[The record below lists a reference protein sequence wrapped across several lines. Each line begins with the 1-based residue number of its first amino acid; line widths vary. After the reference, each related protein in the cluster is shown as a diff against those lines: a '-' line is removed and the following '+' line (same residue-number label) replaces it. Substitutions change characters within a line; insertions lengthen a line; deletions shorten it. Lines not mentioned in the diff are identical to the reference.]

1 MKEAASGLYLAPL
14 RLLALEIYERLNGD
28 GVPCSLI
35 TGEEEKLAEGGNH
48 LSCTVEMFRE
58 KDFYE
63 VVVIDEAQMIAD
75 KDRGFSWYRAIT
87 KANAKEV
94 HIICSFHAKTMIID
108 LLGDSDVEVKEY
120 ERETPL
126 QVETASF
133 KLNDTRKGDA
143 LVCFSR
149 RGVL

>member
-1 MKEAASGLYLAPL
+1 
-14 RLLALEIYERLNGD
+14 
-28 GVPCSLI
+28 
-35 TGEEEKLAEGGNH
+35 
-48 LSCTVEMFRE
+48 
-58 KDFYE
+58 
-63 VVVIDEAQMIAD
+63 MIAD

-143 LVCFSR
+143 VGCVSR
-149 RGVL
+149 RGVLETASQMQKMGRETRMMYGSMPPGTRKKQMHRFSNGERSVIVGTDGSGMGLNRP